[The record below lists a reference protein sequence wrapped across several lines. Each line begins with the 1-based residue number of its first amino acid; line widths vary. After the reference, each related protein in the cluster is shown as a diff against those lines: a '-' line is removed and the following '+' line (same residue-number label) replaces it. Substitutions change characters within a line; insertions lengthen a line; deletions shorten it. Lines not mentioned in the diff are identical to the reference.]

1 MEKFKEKKPQVVQAL
16 QEAIDAVFLT
26 VSIQNEWWQMADND
40 LKFDQLLT
48 DGITVLQTTLQNIS
62 EDVLGVMDNK
72 NPSIKQQASLFLA
85 RSFCHCTPS
94 TLPKSVLKP
103 FCAAF
108 LKVQCAET
116 LSESQYWC
124 LGVLF
129 SKLSLF
135 C

>member
-26 VSIQNEWWQMADND
+26 VSIQNAWCQLTTD
-40 LKFDQLLT
+40 LKFDQLL
-48 DGITVLQTTLQNIS
+48 ITWKMAIVSQTTLQNIS

-85 RSFCHCTPS
+85 RSFRQCTPS
-94 TLPKSVLKP
+94 MLPKSVLKP

-108 LKVQCAET
+108 LKVQVPHQST
-116 LSESQYWC
+116 H
-124 LGVLF
+124 
-129 SKLSLF
+129 
-135 C
+135 